1 MNLSE
6 SDAAYAAD
14 QFIDYFSNLG
24 RIDEYLRNVKLD
36 RMSKMP
42 TYLPGCGP
50 EEDMFDAFDM
60 HPNDMNFKVYAAGKD
75 DSFSNEYFNERLQ
88 IQLLIQ
94 LRVQFL
100 ASHLSG
106 LLWKLI

>member
-60 HPNDMNFKVYAAGKD
+60 HPNDMDFK
-75 DSFSNEYFNERLQ
+75 SM
-88 IQLLIQ
+88 LLET
-94 LRVQFL
+94 
-100 ASHLSG
+100 
-106 LLWKLI
+106 LIVSQMNISMRDYR

>member
-50 EEDMFDAFDM
+50 EA
-60 HPNDMNFKVYAAGKD
+60 VSYT
-75 DSFSNEYFNERLQ
+75 
-88 IQLLIQ
+88 
-94 LRVQFL
+94 
-100 ASHLSG
+100 HLTLPTSVTV
-106 LLWKLI
+106 